1 MPFPWSKKLSEQF
14 RKKIQNYYFLHS
26 CLLGDFYEEVML
38 QKYKNWQKQIS
49 WKWEI
54 FFRNNFTPF
63 VGLLDRIYNKEHK
76 VEAFKH
82 FVLFFSAHSLGGF
95 K

>member
-1 MPFPWSKKLSEQF
+1 MKKSCYKSTKIDKSKSREIAGV
-14 RKKIQNYYFLHS
+14 RK
-26 CLLGDFYEEVML
+26 C
-38 QKYKNWQKQIS
+38 
-49 WKWEI
+49 EI